1 MTIIKTFIK
10 THPVLTYYALVFA
23 ISWGGMLILV
33 GPGEIPGTDQQVKTL
48 MPFALLTLF
57 AGPSVSGI
65 LIAGL
70 VHRRPGY
77 RELLSR
83 LLRWRVGT
91 RWYAIALLTGPLLVA
106 AVLFRS
112 PLSLRTSSPG

>member
-65 LIAGL
+65 LMAGL

-91 RWYAIALLTGPLLVA
+91 RWYAIASRGGLSEEASSRNWAGPG
-106 AVLFRS
+106 S
-112 PLSLRTSSPG
+112 PCRR